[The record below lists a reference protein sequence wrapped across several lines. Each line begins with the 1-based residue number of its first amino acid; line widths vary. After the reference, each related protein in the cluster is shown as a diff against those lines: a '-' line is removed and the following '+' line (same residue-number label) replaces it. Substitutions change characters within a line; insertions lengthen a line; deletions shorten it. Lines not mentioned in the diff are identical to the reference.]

1 MGERAHV
8 WLVALRLPLD
18 HTLQHAEVAAALDRE
33 LAEEAGEG
41 KAARA
46 GELAEQVQLRRRH
59 PCFLLDQVSRSARER
74 RQQQLRE
81 LAPGVKVFTSW

>member
-46 GELAEQVQLRRRH
+46 GELAEQVQLRRRRH
-59 PCFLLDQVSRSARER
+59 PCFLLDQVSRSARDR
-74 RQQQLRE
+74 RGSRWRE
-81 LAPGVKVFTSW
+81 HSS